1 MKKILFVSTLTKP
14 HVNMMNTYP
23 PKLEFSEKTLI
34 IGNLILITILD
45 LNVYLIHQGNKMLE
59 FVQSRYPFFL
69 HIENEEDS
77 SSKLNITMVI
87 LFVG

>member
-1 MKKILFVSTLTKP
+1 MKKILFVSTLTNP

-23 PKLEFSEKTLI
+23 PKLEFSENPYYWKFDPDYNT
-34 IGNLILITILD
+34 GSY
-45 LNVYLIHQGNKMLE
+45 VYLIHQGNKMLE

-77 SSKLNITMVI
+77 SSKLEITMVI